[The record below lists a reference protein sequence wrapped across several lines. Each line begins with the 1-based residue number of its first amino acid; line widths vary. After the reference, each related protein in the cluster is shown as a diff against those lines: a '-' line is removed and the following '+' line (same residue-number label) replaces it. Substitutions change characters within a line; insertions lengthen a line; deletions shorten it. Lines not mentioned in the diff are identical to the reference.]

1 MKRYYKEENGKTV
14 WFNKSVKLNGFQIFN
29 PTEEQILSA
38 GYVEY
43 VEPIPVEPT
52 EEELLA
58 AAKKNKIEQIK
69 AYDES
74 KAVNNCVIKYGE
86 QSFNYW
92 ADKSERD
99 ALKGAIRDCITM
111 GRTHYRLDLREIGL
125 SIWVECE
132 KLLAMMVA
140 LEVYA
145 IDCFNK
151 TTDHI
156 FAVNAM
162 ATVEEV
168 KAYKFKG
175 VGYPEQLTFSF

>member
-14 WFNKSVKLNGFQIFN
+14 WFRNSVNLNGFKIIN
-29 PTEEQILSA
+29 PTEAQILEA

-43 VEPIPVEPT
+43 VAPTPVEPT

-58 AAKKNKIEQIK
+58 REKERKIEEIK
-69 AYDES
+69 SYDES
-74 KAVNNCVIKYGE
+74 ESVNNCVIKYGDK
-86 QSFNYW
+86 SFNYW

-99 ALKGAIRDCITM
+99 ALKGAIRDCIAM
-111 GRTHYRLDLREIGL
+111 GRTLYRLDLREIGL

-156 FAVNAM
+156 FAVQACE
-162 ATVEEV
+162 TIDDVR
-168 KAYKFKG
+168 AYHYRE
-175 VGYPEQLTFSF
+175 GYPRVLTFEF